1 MQAELTVA
9 IGPEEAALEFPW
21 SSPDPE
27 VRYFDL
33 RRRPEHL
40 LDVPEAYSPRELG
53 EFLNSVNGP
62 TSLLE
67 SVKCDRWFTR
77 EMQVDDEVFG
87 ASCKACSY
95 VDLVFYEVPRRFSF
109 ENHETFG
116 QRLAELMHRAPEI
129 SAGLEIVVRR
139 CHYLRE
145 PYATRVA
152 NGDVAG
158 KDFESD
164 PGFSLTLFLSGY
176 GDDEADA
183 WQRWGIA
190 TKLLQH
196 ALLQMAAAE
205 RGALPGAGS

>member
-1 MQAELTVA
+1 MHADFNVA
-9 IGPEEAALEFPW
+9 IGPEEDALEFPW
-21 SSPDPE
+21 SSDDPD

-33 RRRPEHL
+33 RRNPEHL

-53 EFLNSVNGP
+53 EFLNSVNGAS
-62 TSLLE
+62 SLLE

-77 EMQVDDEVFG
+77 ELQTEDEVFG
-87 ASCKACSY
+87 ARCKACSY
-95 VDLVFYEVPRRFSF
+95 VDMIFHEVERRFSF
-109 ENHETFG
+109 EGHEAFA
-116 QRLAELMHRAPEI
+116 QRLAELMRRAPEI

-139 CHYLRE
+139 CHYLRA
-145 PYATRVA
+145 PFAARVSA
-152 NGDVAG
+152 GEWAG

-196 ALLQMAAAE
+196 ALLQLAAVE
-205 RGALPGAGS
+205 RGALPGTGS